1 MKCFIASPVRITC
14 RGVSVVLACLLTSLS
29 HAQSAN
35 GIQSALASTPVQA
48 MQRVITLEP
57 PIGWDLQV
65 HAFDAHGNLL
75 PEGPATFR
83 RLGEVKVGEV
93 GDAHALTLHFA
104 ETVKLTAIKS
114 TPDFSIERGGSCVEG
129 GVYEANASC
138 TVLVRF
144 TPKGPG
150 HRLGH
155 LLISHV
161 GSGAVTESA
170 SASGSQLTS
179 TSVTQSGSGVQLAA
193 FGLGGVSYEPVIS
206 FIPSIITTV
215 PSSYPS
221 KVGLFNGAHNL
232 AVDGGDTLWLADTG
246 NNVIRQMDSS
256 GTFLT
261 LASGYTAPWGITVDS
276 FGQAY
281 FDLPAANAMYEIY
294 DYGPVVQINGAGTGG
309 CPAATPCTLSSHTTT
324 KPGEL
329 SMDQYN
335 HMFFT
340 EQSSGGAL
348 STVQPVPAN
357 LIFLYDPFPYQTIT
371 QGPAAMDAGDNI
383 YSFWTTSG
391 NCEIVQQ
398 TLYNAENSSVIFNKV
413 AGGHTCGF
421 SGDGG
426 LAGSAQIGNVVGQ
439 FAFDAAGNM
448 YFSDTANQRVRRI
461 DYNTGIIRT
470 IAGTGTAGYTGDGSR
485 ATSATLN
492 NPTGV
497 GVDSQGGV
505 YILSNSAATGS
516 AQVLRKVGPQGFV
529 VFANQSKG
537 TASAPQ
543 FVTVSNTGNAYMIL
557 TNVAIT
563 GTNSTDFKI
572 DPTTTTCMLT
582 PGASLPNGQTCKI
595 GVIFTPSAT
604 GARQATLT
612 LLDNTVNGADTVT
625 LSGSG
630 ILPTP
635 IFKITSPANGA
646 SFTSGT
652 AVAFSV
658 SVTSSSGP
666 QPTGTVQFKVDGA
679 NYGSAVTLSST
690 GTASTSVTGLTTTTH
705 TLSATYS
712 GNANYAAA
720 GPISVSI
727 TVTAAL
733 KVASLVSLSPAATA
747 TNTCSTSQFAVTV
760 SSASAQVPTGEV
772 KLLDGGMLLT
782 SGSLT
787 KGKVLLSAHPFRAG
801 MHKLTASYVGDGFHL
816 PAASLTLREVVSPL
830 AACTA
835 P

>member
-1 MKCFIASPVRITC
+1 MKYFIARGLRITC
-14 RGVSVVLACLLTSLS
+14 PDLCLVLACLLTPLI

-35 GIQSALASTPVQA
+35 GVQSAPAATPVEA

-57 PIGWDLQV
+57 PTGWDLQV
-65 HAFDAHGNLL
+65 HAFDVHGNAL
-75 PEGPATFR
+75 PGAPATFR
-83 RLGEVKVGEV
+83 RLGEVKVGDVGEV
-93 GDAHALTLHFA
+93 HALTLRFA
-104 ETVKLTAIKS
+104 ETVKLTSIKS
-114 TPDFSIERGGSCVEG
+114 TPDFRIERGGSCVEG
-129 GVYEANASC
+129 GIYAANASC

-155 LLISHV
+155 LLISHA
-161 GSGAVTESA
+161 GSGAVANSA
-170 SASGSQLTS
+170 STSGSQLAS
-179 TSVTQSGSGVQLAA
+179 GSVTQSGSGVQLAA

-221 KVGLFNGAHNL
+221 KVGLFNAAHNL
-232 AVDGGDTLWLADTG
+232 AVDGGDTLWIADTG
-246 NNVIRQMDSS
+246 NNLIRQMDSS
-256 GTFLT
+256 GTFVT
-261 LASGYTAPWGITVDS
+261 LASGFSAPWGIAVDT

-281 FDLPAANAMYEIY
+281 FDRPASNTMNEIY
-294 DYGPVVQINGAGTGG
+294 DYGPVVQVNGTGTG
-309 CPAATPCTLSSHTTT
+309 SCPVSAPCTLSSHAITN
-324 KPGEL
+324 PGEL
-329 SMDQYN
+329 SIDSYN
-335 HMFFT
+335 NLFFA
-340 EQSSGGAL
+340 EQTSGAAL
-348 STVQPVPAN
+348 STVQPTPAD
-357 LIFLYDPFPYQTIT
+357 LIFLYDPFPYQTNPIS
-371 QGPAAMDAGDNI
+371 AFAVDANDNL
-383 YSFWTTSG
+383 YSLWANGGT
-391 NCEIVQQ
+391 CEIVQQ
-398 TLYNAENSSVIFNKV
+398 SLYNAEHSNAAFNKV

-426 LAGSAQIGNVVGQ
+426 LGGSAQIGNVAGQ

-448 YFSDTANQRVRRI
+448 YFSDTQNQRVRRI

-470 IAGTGTAGYTGDGSR
+470 IAGNGTAGYTGDGSR
-485 ATSATLN
+485 ATFATLN

-505 YILSNSAATGS
+505 YIISNSAATGS

-529 VFANQSKG
+529 VFGNQSKG

-543 FVTVSNTGNAYMIL
+543 FVTVSNTGNAYMLL
-557 TNVAIT
+557 TNVAIA
-563 GTNSTDFKI
+563 GANATDFKI
-572 DPTTTTCMLT
+572 DSTTTTCMLT

-595 GVIFTPSAT
+595 GIIFTPSAT

-630 ILPTP
+630 ILPSP
-635 IFKITSPANGA
+635 IFKITSPASGA
-646 SFTSGT
+646 SFTSGA
-652 AVAFSV
+652 AVTFSV

-666 QPTGTVQFKVDGA
+666 QPTGTAQFKVDGA
-679 NYGSAVTLSST
+679 NFGSAVTLSST
-690 GTASTSVTGLTTTTH
+690 GTASTNVTGLTTTTH

-733 KVASLVSLSPAATA
+733 KVASLVSLSTTSTAAS
-747 TNTCSTSQFAVTV
+747 TCSLPQFAVTV
-760 SSASAQVPTGEV
+760 SGASGPVPTGEV
-772 KLLDGGMLLT
+772 KLLDGTKQLT

-787 KGKVLLSAHPFRAG
+787 KGKALLSAHPLRAG
-801 MHKLTASYVGDGFHL
+801 MHKLTASYSGDGFHI
-816 PAASLTLREVVSPL
+816 PAASLAVRELVSPL
-830 AACTA
+830 GCTA